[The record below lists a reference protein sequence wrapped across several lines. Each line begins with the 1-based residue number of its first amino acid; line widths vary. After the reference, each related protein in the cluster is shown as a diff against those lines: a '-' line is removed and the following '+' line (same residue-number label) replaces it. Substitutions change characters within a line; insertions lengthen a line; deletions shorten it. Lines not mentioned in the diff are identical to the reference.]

1 MAKLFTL
8 DKNMTTNMSARG
20 GSASGGKKIEQTKN
34 DLPIITVIGED
45 KPGIVAQVSALLW
58 KKNVNIEELNQGVI
72 KGKFFMLMAV
82 DLGKSSVTFEQ
93 LSREL
98 KQLGEKVGLD
108 ISLYNQ
114 QIFTAMNRI

>member
-1 MAKLFTL
+1 M
-8 DKNMTTNMSARG
+8 NMSARG
-20 GSASGGKKIEQTKN
+20 GSASGGKKIEQTKSE
-34 DLPIITVIGED
+34 LPIITVIGED
-45 KPGIVAQVSALLW
+45 KPGIVAQVSTMLW

-98 KQLGEKVGLD
+98 KQLGEKIGLD

>member
-1 MAKLFTL
+1 M
-8 DKNMTTNMSARG
+8 
-20 GSASGGKKIEQTKN
+20 KKIEQTKN

-45 KPGIVAQVSALLW
+45 RPGIVAQVSTLLW

-82 DLGKSSVTFEQ
+82 DLGKSSATFDQ
-93 LSREL
+93 LSRDL
-98 KQLGEKVGLD
+98 KSLGEKIGMD

-114 QIFTAMNRI
+114 EIFTAMNRI

>member
-1 MAKLFTL
+1 
-8 DKNMTTNMSARG
+8 MSARG

-34 DLPIITVIGED
+34 DLPIITVIGKD
-45 KPGIVAQVSALLW
+45 APGIVAQVSTLLW
-58 KKNVNIEELNQGVI
+58 KKGVNIEELNQGVI
-72 KGKFFMLMAV
+72 KGNFFMIMAV
-82 DLGKSSVTFEQ
+82 DLGKSSVSFEV

-98 KQLGEKVGLD
+98 KALGQKIGLD